1 MIIRKRIATLI
12 RSSPVFSLLLLLCF
26 LLWSSTCF
34 VSYRRVVGDSMAPTF
49 TSGSILVCTR
59 SADPESLRYGD
70 CVVAEIPSSGETL
83 TVTKRIAGLPGD
95 RIQIRNG
102 ILYRNGTAVSE
113 DFPIMKDAGAAE
125 DTILLAPGEYFLLGD
140 NRNHSRDSREFGPVA
155 ADCITNQI
163 LFHIF

>member
-1 MIIRKRIATLI
+1 MVQHLFCI
-12 RSSPVFSLLLLLCF
+12 
-26 LLWSSTCF
+26 
-34 VSYRRVVGDSMAPTF
+34 VSEGRRGF
-49 TSGSILVCTR
+49 HG
-59 SADPESLRYGD
+59 
-70 CVVAEIPSSGETL
+70 VVAEIPSSGETL

-155 ADCITNQI
+155 ADYITNQI
-163 LFHIF
+163 LFHLF